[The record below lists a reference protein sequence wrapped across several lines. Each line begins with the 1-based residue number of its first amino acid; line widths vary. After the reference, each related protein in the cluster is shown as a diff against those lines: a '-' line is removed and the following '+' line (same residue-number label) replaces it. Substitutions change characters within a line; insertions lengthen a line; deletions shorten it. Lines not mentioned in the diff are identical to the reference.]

1 MISSTM
7 LKGKVR
13 TYTAEKTID
22 LATRICAL
30 EGLLQCNSCPISVSR
45 TGVEISVLSH
55 EGEHDGIVTMASG
68 MYTSMWFSRTQL
80 FRNG

>member
-1 MISSTM
+1 
-7 LKGKVR
+7 
-13 TYTAEKTID
+13 
-22 LATRICAL
+22 
-30 EGLLQCNSCPISVSR
+30 
-45 TGVEISVLSH
+45 VLSH

>member
-7 LKGKVR
+7 LKGTVR
-13 TYTAEKTID
+13 KYRAEKTID
-22 LATRICAL
+22 LTTRICAL
-30 EGLLQCNSCPISVSR
+30 EGLLQCTSCPISVSR
-45 TGVEISVLSH
+45 TGFKIS
-55 EGEHDGIVTMASG
+55 EGEHYGIVTMASG